1 MTFPRPWPYDYP
13 GVTRPDLGGLRGGR
27 SFFEELR
34 LGEAPPLGG
43 EAAWAAWQA
52 ELWPA
57 LERTALLPLLLAKDE
72 LHGHEARVYGAR
84 DGELSRRSR
93 RFALLSP
100 DALWDADLGG
110 WRLEEINTNG
120 LFQLGADEGE
130 DVRTF
135 HVDEGYTEAWLQIAG
150 VDGYPRAPAYA
161 AALDAALDDFC
172 AGRGCDGRDREVL
185 AAAAHENAHASSG
198 WYRAWPPVDCGA
210 ACGARPDLADDAG
223 VMALFEGSATRAG
236 RLTSTSSGPS
246 TGPTSRRPPRRGPTT
261 ATATLATRR
270 RLLPYWLQEPRSRAR
285 LLSSPGLPPGLP
297 PTPTPKPAPPHC
309 SRPCFC
315 SSPTACSGT
324 FGAGSSAGSATHAS
338 WP

>member
-1 MTFPRPWPYDYP
+1 MHILMMANEFCLKHMTFPRPWPYDYP

-150 VDGYPRAPAYA
+150 VDGYPHAPAYA

-198 WYRAWPPVDCGA
+198 WYRAWPPV
-210 ACGARPDLADDAG
+210 
-223 VMALFEGSATRAG
+223 
-236 RLTSTSSGPS
+236 
-246 TGPTSRRPPRRGPTT
+246 RG
-261 ATATLATRR
+261 LRR
-270 RLLPYWLQEPRSRAR
+270 RLRRAAGPRGRRRRHGPLRGLRDARGPAPLRLPPVPRPGLLRVALRGAARRRRPRRVPPLRRPRALACHIGRRGRRRRRARPRS
-285 LLSSPGLPPGLP
+285 
-297 PTPTPKPAPPHC
+297 
-309 SRPCFC
+309 
-315 SSPTACSGT
+315 
-324 FGAGSSAGSATHAS
+324 
-338 WP
+338 

>member
-1 MTFPRPWPYDYP
+1 MHILMMASEFCLKHMTFPRPWPYDYP

-198 WYRAWPPVDCGA
+198 W
-210 ACGARPDLADDAG
+210 
-223 VMALFEGSATRAG
+223 
-236 RLTSTSSGPS
+236 
-246 TGPTSRRPPRRGPTT
+246 
-261 ATATLATRR
+261 
-270 RLLPYWLQEPRSRAR
+270 
-285 LLSSPGLPPGLP
+285 
-297 PTPTPKPAPPHC
+297 
-309 SRPCFC
+309 
-315 SSPTACSGT
+315 
-324 FGAGSSAGSATHAS
+324 
-338 WP
+338 